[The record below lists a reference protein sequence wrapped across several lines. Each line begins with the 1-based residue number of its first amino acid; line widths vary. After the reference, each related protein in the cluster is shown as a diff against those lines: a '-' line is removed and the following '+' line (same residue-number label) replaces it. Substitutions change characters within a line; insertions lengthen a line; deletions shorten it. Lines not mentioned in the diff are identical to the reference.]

1 MKAMSISEALQY
13 VKKQLQPKI
22 NDVLANEVFDAVAN
36 AQRQT
41 VYDVVYSRQ
50 TSKYQRRM
58 DDGGLSDMEHNLIY
72 DTSAIK
78 YGVLYVENITPPN
91 RFLNGVNGDMGYSS
105 TYPEDSIVRLVE
117 YGIYNPHGY
126 GYDYW
131 PDAKAAPFIA
141 GTRRAIK
148 IGVTP
153 GGHSVTTA
161 TAALKTGLKRRGV
174 SIS

>member
-13 VKKQLQPKI
+13 AVKQLRPKI
-22 NDVLANEVFDAVAN
+22 NDALEHEVLDAVAD

-41 VYDVVYSRQ
+41 IYDVVYSRPVK
-50 TSKYQRRM
+50 KYQRRM
-58 DDGGLSDMEHNLIY
+58 DEGGLSDMEHNLIY
-72 DTSAIK
+72 DSSAIK

-91 RFLNGVNGDMGYSS
+91 RFLNGVDGKMGYSS
-105 TYPEDSIVRLVE
+105 TPFDETITRLVE
-117 YGIYNPHGY
+117 EGIYNSRGY

-148 IGVTP
+148 TGVTP
-153 GGHSVTTA
+153 GGYRVTTA
-161 TAALKTGLKRRGV
+161 VDALKAGLKRRGV
-174 SIS
+174 STK

>member
-1 MKAMSISEALQY
+1 MKAMSISEALKY

-22 NDVLANEVFDAVAN
+22 NDALTHEVLDAVAD

-41 VYDVVYSRQ
+41 IYDVVYSRP
-50 TSKYQRRM
+50 TKRYERRM
-58 DDGGLSDMEHNLIY
+58 DEGGLSDMEHNLIF
-72 DTSAIK
+72 DSSAVK

-105 TYPEDSIVRLVE
+105 TPFDETITRLIE
-117 YGIYNPHGY
+117 YGIYNSRGY

-141 GTRRAIK
+141 GTRRAIAT
-148 IGVTP
+148 GVTP

-161 TAALKTGLKRRGV
+161 VTALKKGLKRNGV
-174 SIS
+174 STL